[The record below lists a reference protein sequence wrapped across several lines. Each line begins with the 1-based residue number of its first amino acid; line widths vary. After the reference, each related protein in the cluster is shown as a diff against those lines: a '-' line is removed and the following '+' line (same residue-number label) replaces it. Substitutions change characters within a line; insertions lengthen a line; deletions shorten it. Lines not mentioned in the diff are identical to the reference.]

1 MYNLPVSY
9 IADLE
14 IHPLLIS
21 GAHEFNFG
29 SVKVQFLYGY
39 LAYNPSSADVD
50 FVGTSD
56 WVLLESDFNDNIRS
70 LQQGLN

>member
-1 MYNLPVSY
+1 MPVSY
-9 IADLE
+9 TEDLE

-21 GAHEFNFG
+21 DTHAFNFG
-29 SVKVQFLYGY
+29 SVKVQFLHGY

-50 FVGTSD
+50 FVGTFD
-56 WVLLESDFNDNIRS
+56 WVLLESDFNDNTRS